1 MVCSMCWPQASGGD
15 SSSVQEQLR
24 DVVSVTASGRSFAAL
39 RSDQTAPSAEGIEM
53 NRGAICSKR
62 SPFWCERGDDP
73 TIRSFIPRDPD
84 ICSEGTSGPS
94 KHLLYIYYNIY
105 KNLQSPSQRVCGSKG
120 HSMITYILVYSC
132 TAYTC
137 VTNLGWAEHI
147 HQPLCSSRCLIRD
160 SLL

>member
-1 MVCSMCWPQASGGD
+1 MASKLHSLDFLGFDMVCSMCWPQASGGD

-94 KHLLYIYYNIY
+94 KHLLYIYIIIY
-105 KNLQSPSQRVCGSKG
+105 IRICNHLLRGYVDPKG
-120 HSMITYILVYSC
+120 IV
-132 TAYTC
+132 
-137 VTNLGWAEHI
+137 
-147 HQPLCSSRCLIRD
+147 
-160 SLL
+160 